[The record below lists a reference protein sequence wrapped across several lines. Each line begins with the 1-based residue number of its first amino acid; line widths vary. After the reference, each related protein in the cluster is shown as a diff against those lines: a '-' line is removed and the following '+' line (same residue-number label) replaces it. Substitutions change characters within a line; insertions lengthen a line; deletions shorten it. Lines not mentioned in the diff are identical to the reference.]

1 MKKKGIIIGI
11 IVIVLLALFYFYGI
25 DYLFYSQY
33 NKNGISH
40 LLVVTLDDNQP
51 REYIGT
57 LDNRRIYM
65 EGLNI
70 KETCFRSVD
79 AKNVSVHEVI
89 EKKLVTFDELKH
101 YAWRIIKDGDSLVL
115 KYDNY
120 EIACAYDDCVI
131 KPKS

>member
-40 LLVVTLDDNQP
+40 LLVVTIDDNQP
-51 REYIGT
+51 REYIGI

-70 KETCFRSVD
+70 QETCFRSVD
-79 AKNVSVHEVI
+79 AKNVSVHEAI
-89 EKKLVTFDELKH
+89 EKKLVTFDELRH

-120 EIACAYDDCVI
+120 EIACAYDDCII